1 MPLKK
6 LSSLLV
12 ILLTMTILLSACGT
26 TASTTGAVTATTAVS
41 ADTTATQAPAGDPN
55 AVLTLAESTLP
66 TFNRN
71 YNPFVTTCLPG
82 TNNVIHEPLM
92 ILNGVKGELVPW
104 LATEYKW
111 SEDLK
116 KLSFTIRDGVLWSDG
131 QPFTA
136 ADVAFTFNLLKTAP
150 GVNSSV
156 LPALVGDSAYVES
169 ITAPDAKTVE
179 FVFKRAYTPGLY
191 ELISQTI
198 VPEHIW
204 KSVTDVV
211 AYTNDKPVGT
221 GPFTEVTN
229 FTGQA
234 YEVDKNPNYWQAGK
248 PAFKGIVWK
257 AYADSNAASL
267 AMANG
272 DIDWSNLFIA
282 DPEKN
287 FVAKDADPA
296 NRYFIYEE
304 GPNMAILAMNIG
316 RKPFDDVNVRKAISM
331 AINREQVVMIGEAGV
346 VAAND
351 ATGLTNFYKSWKVA
365 DASTIADWATYNVD
379 KANEL
384 LDAAGL
390 KKGADGIRVANGKP
404 MKYNIM
410 VLPAPNWIADLQVAS
425 ENLKEVGIELTV
437 QPNPNYPEWLETQA
451 TGNYD
456 MHFSIIDGNATPYRF
471 YRQAMDSSLNAPEG
485 QFAQGNYT
493 RYSAGK
499 ADQLLAQFATST
511 DLEQQKKV
519 AAELQKVFAAEVPAV
534 PLVPLGGMG
543 LVNTTRFT
551 GFPSTDNYYASAQPN
566 PAYFADFLL
575 VVTQISPK

>member
-191 ELISQTI
+191 ELISQNI

-211 AYTNDKPVGT
+211 AYTNDKPVGN
-221 GPFTEVTN
+221 GPFHRGDELHRPSLRS
-229 FTGQA
+229 GQ
-234 YEVDKNPNYWQAGK
+234 K
-248 PAFKGIVWK
+248 P
-257 AYADSNAASL
+257 
-267 AMANG
+267 
-272 DIDWSNLFIA
+272 
-282 DPEKN
+282 
-287 FVAKDADPA
+287 
-296 NRYFIYEE
+296 
-304 GPNMAILAMNIG
+304 
-316 RKPFDDVNVRKAISM
+316 
-331 AINREQVVMIGEAGV
+331 
-346 VAAND
+346 
-351 ATGLTNFYKSWKVA
+351 
-365 DASTIADWATYNVD
+365 
-379 KANEL
+379 
-384 LDAAGL
+384 
-390 KKGADGIRVANGKP
+390 
-404 MKYNIM
+404 
-410 VLPAPNWIADLQVAS
+410 
-425 ENLKEVGIELTV
+425 
-437 QPNPNYPEWLETQA
+437 
-451 TGNYD
+451 
-456 MHFSIIDGNATPYRF
+456 
-471 YRQAMDSSLNAPEG
+471 
-485 QFAQGNYT
+485 
-493 RYSAGK
+493 
-499 ADQLLAQFATST
+499 QLLASQANLPSRVSSGKPSPTPMRRPWQWPMAIST
-511 DLEQQKKV
+511 GPTCL
-519 AAELQKVFAAEVPAV
+519 L
-534 PLVPLGGMG
+534 L
-543 LVNTTRFT
+543 TRKRI
-551 GFPSTDNYYASAQPN
+551 
-566 PAYFADFLL
+566 L
-575 VVTQISPK
+575 SPKTLILPTAISSMKKARTWPSWR